1 MRILLIDAFDSF
13 IYIIHQY
20 LLAAGAQSDVVRSDE
35 IRCAEIAAMAPEA
48 LVLGPGPGHPA
59 DSGHVEIVR
68 RYASEIPIF
77 GVCLGHQ
84 AVGLAFGA
92 AVRPATHLMHGKTSQ
107 IAHDGQG
114 IFRGVPDRFLASR
127 YHSLIVTAD
136 TVPDELVISARAV
149 DDGYV
154 MALRHRWLRV
164 ESVQFHPESIG
175 TEHGLELLRGFLD
188 QCSRGAAGRA

>member
-114 IFRGVPDRFLASR
+114 IFRGVPDQFLASR